1 MLILQKEQESIT
13 IYEQNKLK
21 KRVRGNERYREPG
34 KVRAGAGS
42 YSWKIPSDWRS
53 ESRCK

>member
-1 MLILQKEQESIT
+1 MQK
-13 IYEQNKLK
+13 NKLK
-21 KRVRGNERYREPG
+21 KQVSGSERYREPG

-42 YSWKIPSDWRS
+42 YSWKIPSDWQS